1 MKAVFLAATIAGFAL
16 LAVPQTTKE
25 IKKIPVTPTRADSG
39 MQMYKT
45 YCASCH
51 GLDGKGQGPAA
62 EALKA
67 APANLTALKRSNGGK
82 FPSAKV
88 GHILEGADVTAHGS
102 SEMPVWGPIFRSLD
116 QSNAALAKLRVANV
130 IKYLE
135 SMQE

>member
-1 MKAVFLAATIAGFAL
+1 MKAVFLAATIAGLAL
-16 LAVPQTTKE
+16 MAAPQTTKE

-51 GLDGKGQGPAA
+51 GLDGKGHGPAA
-62 EALKA
+62 EALKV
-67 APANLTALKRSNGGK
+67 APANLTALRRSNDGK
-82 FPSAKV
+82 FPSAKLS
-88 GHILEGADVTAHGS
+88 HILEGADVTAHGS
-102 SEMPVWGPIFRSLD
+102 SEMPVWGPIFRSLE
-116 QSNAALAKLRVANV
+116 SSTALAKLRIANV

>member
-1 MKAVFLAATIAGFAL
+1 MKAVFLAATIASLAL
-16 LAVPQTTKE
+16 LAAPQTTKE

-51 GLDGKGQGPAA
+51 GLDGKGHGPAA
-62 EALKA
+62 EALKV
-67 APANLTALKRSNGGK
+67 APANLTALRRSNDGK
-82 FPSAKV
+82 FPSAKLS
-88 GHILEGADVTAHGS
+88 HILEGADVTAHGS
-102 SEMPVWGPIFRSLD
+102 SEMPVWGPIFRSLE
-116 QSNAALAKLRVANV
+116 SSTALTKLRIANV